1 MSSIVMEHVIDFC
14 LHGIPLCLRQSAN
27 DPINPYVLACLPV
40 YPLVCLLFYVFVYL
54 IFFLPGCLYHSVLCI
69 PVN

>member
-40 YPLVCLLFYVFVYL
+40 YPLVCLPFYAFVYL
-54 IFFLPGCLYHSVLCI
+54 IFSACLPVPFRPLHSC
-69 PVN
+69 